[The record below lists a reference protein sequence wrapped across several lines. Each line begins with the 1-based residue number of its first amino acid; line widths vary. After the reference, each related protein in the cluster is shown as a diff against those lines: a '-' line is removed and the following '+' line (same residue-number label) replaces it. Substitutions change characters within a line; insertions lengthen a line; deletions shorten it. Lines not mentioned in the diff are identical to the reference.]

1 MEPNILFFSHRHNL
15 IKQTKKQRNEN
26 SNHSLLFGAKSL
38 SMTVNESILSVRIS

>member
-15 IKQTKKQRNEN
+15 IKHTKKQRNEN